1 MTDREMWQLAKDLVD
16 TFMPTK
22 GKTREQ
28 INAEIHRVY
37 AYLLEEDVGSR
48 AEHRRRGRLDPETG
62 LLRTASML
70 PFLRHWIAE
79 AEAEAGPGSDGDP
92 PAEDEIAS
100 GSCRTRHE
108 QTVRHSSLAGRP
120 LCDAV
125 FRLESKADG
134 LPGADGRDIMM
145 GIRNTSS
152 GAGTVLLSRARR
164 ALRITRGLD
173 HTRRFALRDQDVR
186 IGRRLR
192 RA

>member
-1 MTDREMWQLAKDLVD
+1 MTDREVWQLAKDLVD

-22 GKTREQ
+22 GKTGEQ
-28 INAEIHRVY
+28 IIAEIHRVY
-37 AYLLEEDVGSR
+37 ADLLEKQWTPAPSIDD
-48 AEHRRRGRLDPETG
+48 ADALDPETG
-62 LLRTASML
+62 LLREARML
-70 PFLRHWIAE
+70 PFLRRWIAE

-92 PAEDEIAS
+92 PAED
-100 GSCRTRHE
+100 GSHRILRDPSRT
-108 QTVRHSSLAGRP
+108 TVRHSSFAERP

-152 GAGTVLLSRARR
+152 AAGTVLLSRAGR

-186 IGRRLR
+186 IGRGLR